1 MLEIS
6 EKPRVSVKVFGEVYN
21 LERPNMA
28 MLIDLEEKM
37 ESDKNKAKVMVEFIS
52 KLGLPEEVARKLDGD
67 QAQELVK
74 YLSPKKSA

>member
-6 EKPRVSVKVFGEVYN
+6 EKPKVSIKVFGEVYH
-21 LERPNMA
+21 LDRPNME
-28 MLIDLEEKM
+28 MLMDLEEK
-37 ESDKNKAKVMVEFIS
+37 SGAGKNATKLMVEFIA
-52 KLGLPEEVARKLDGD
+52 KLGLPEAVAKKLDGD